1 MNQID
6 INDIQKTGRTF
17 DLIYNLGIA
26 LKDQTFINDNHIQ
39 EDQENRHEQ
48 EEEEEKSIRRQR
60 QTSSF
65 DINAW
70 RHAVLA
76 GIVPRSLKHAMSIN
90 GHLYGMV
97 LNMLEKFCK
106 SNYTI
111 WKNNQII
118 LKALGVLFYFI
129 NQTNII
135 KHNDDDHQDEEEDTS
150 SYYDMI
156 ILSSEHNTTWL
167 KPFSTRIES
176 FTPSLRKSPQ
186 K

>member
-48 EEEEEKSIRRQR
+48 EEESIRRRR

-135 KHNDDDHQDEEEDTS
+135 KHKDDDHQDEEMDTS

-156 ILSSEHNTTWL
+156 LL
-167 KPFSTRIES
+167 KQIPI
-176 FTPSLRKSPQ
+176 Q
-186 K
+186 NID

>member
-1 MNQID
+1 M
-6 INDIQKTGRTF
+6 
-17 DLIYNLGIA
+17 
-26 LKDQTFINDNHIQ
+26 KDHTFINDNHIQ

-48 EEEEEKSIRRQR
+48 EEESIRRQR
-60 QTSSF
+60 QTPSF

-106 SNYTI
+106 SKYTT

-118 LKALGVLFYFI
+118 LKALVIIVLFY
-129 NQTNII
+129 
-135 KHNDDDHQDEEEDTS
+135 
-150 SYYDMI
+150 
-156 ILSSEHNTTWL
+156 
-167 KPFSTRIES
+167 
-176 FTPSLRKSPQ
+176 KSNEYN
-186 K
+186 KT